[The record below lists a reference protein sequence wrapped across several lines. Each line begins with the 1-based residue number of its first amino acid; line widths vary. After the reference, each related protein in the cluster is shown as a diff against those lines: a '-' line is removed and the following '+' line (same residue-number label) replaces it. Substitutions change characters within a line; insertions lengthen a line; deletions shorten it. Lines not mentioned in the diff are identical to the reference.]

1 MGFSMF
7 GLDISLSSEREKGKN
22 KCFIEREDCHE
33 AMAKLEHSIE
43 KNFNATNIRIDDL
56 KGTLD
61 LVIGLL
67 KNK

>member
-7 GLDISLSSEREKGKN
+7 GIDISLSKKS

-33 AMAKLEHSIE
+33 AMSQLEHTIDT
-43 KNFNATNIRIDDL
+43 NFKATNTRIDDL
-56 KGTLD
+56 QGTLN
-61 LVIGLL
+61 LVVGLL